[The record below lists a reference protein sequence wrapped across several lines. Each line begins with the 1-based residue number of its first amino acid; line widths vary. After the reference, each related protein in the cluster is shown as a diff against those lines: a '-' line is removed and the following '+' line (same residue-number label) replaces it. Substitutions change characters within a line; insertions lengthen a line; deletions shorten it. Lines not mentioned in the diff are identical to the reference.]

1 MGKYLIAV
9 AGAAVLVGCS
19 SSGKLVSTGTVEA
32 TTTVASAVA
41 ATTTAS
47 PAVSDVK
54 AATATVP
61 KGTVAVPV
69 TAAVAV
75 APTAPP
81 STPAPTEPPTTP
93 AVPAKG
99 TVANPFTSA
108 DMLKFGDYSPVV
120 VTVIEPVTDAQVKK
134 GNQFND
140 PAPAGQMYVRIGLTV
155 TYTGT
160 TKSDGGLLST
170 QVNLVGMKG
179 KLYERTFVSGGSGGA
194 GDDLKIFS
202 DEPDVITGGKI
213 TGFIYYLA
221 DSDDATF
228 LAAFNSPSDG
238 SVQFVKPG

>member
-19 SSGKLVSTGTVEA
+19 SSGKLVLTGTVKA

-41 ATTTAS
+41 ATTTAN
-47 PAVSDVK
+47 PAVTDVK
-54 AATATVP
+54 AATTTLP
-61 KGTVAVPV
+61 KGTVPV
-69 TAAVAV
+69 TAAVTV

-81 STPAPTEPPTTP
+81 STPAPTETPTTP
-93 AVPAKG
+93 AAPAKG

-140 PAPAGQMYVRIGLTV
+140 PAPAGQVYVRIGLMV

-160 TKSDGGLLST
+160 TKSDGGELST
-170 QVNLVGMKG
+170 QIDLVGTKG

-221 DSDDATF
+221 DSDDGSF
-228 LAAFNSPSDG
+228 LAAFNSSEDG